1 MKVKLFN
8 VARER
13 WLFRHGRHAFAPANL
28 ARVLRLR

>member
-1 MKVKLFN
+1 MKRKHFN

-28 ARVLRLR
+28 ARAVRMR